1 MSTFR
6 GAVSG
11 QGAMIKRVLGSCLMI
26 FSTLGLL
33 ISLLGLVAVF
43 RFSGPVASSSEQALQ
58 VTLVALTS
66 GQQNL
71 DLALRALGEAQAAL
85 DATEAFV
92 EGAGSGLKDTSALMG
107 SLSDMMVGDLGQVI
121 VESQHS
127 LAAAE
132 NAAAVIEELLYGL
145 NVISGLTGLT
155 YDPDVSLTESFARM
169 NDSLDTLP
177 RTLAELDD
185 SLTDAQGNLDDS
197 QASVVELAGP
207 LNESAAVLMEAQG
220 SLEAYSSLIA
230 QLIQEIE
237 DLRES
242 LPRWIRA
249 IVFSLYFLLIWLAIT
264 QVGLLWQG
272 WEMVSEQ
279 PRVIDDRILEL
290 ERKVEELASQR

>member
-169 NDSLDTLP
+169 NESLDTVP
-177 RTLAELDD
+177 RTLAELDE
-185 SLTDAQGNLDDS
+185 SLSAARGNLDDS
-197 QASVVELAGP
+197 QASVVELTGP
-207 LNESAAVLMEAQG
+207 LNESAAVLIEAQA
-220 SLEAYSSLIA
+220 SLETYSSLIA

-237 DLRES
+237 DLQES
-242 LPRWIRA
+242 LPLWIRA

>member
-11 QGAMIKRVLGSCLMI
+11 WGATIKRVLGISLMI
-26 FSTLGLL
+26 FPMLGLV

-43 RFSGPVASSSEQALQ
+43 RFSGPVASSAEQALQ
-58 VTLVALTS
+58 VTIVALTS

-71 DLALRALGEAQAAL
+71 DLAHRALGEAGAAL
-85 DATEAFV
+85 DATETFV
-92 EGAGSGLKDTSALMG
+92 EEASGGLENSSALMG
-107 SLSDMMVGDLGQVI
+107 SLSDMLVGDLGEVI
-121 VESQHS
+121 EESQHS

-132 NAAAVIEELLYGL
+132 EAAAVIEDLLYGL

-155 YDPDVSLTESFARM
+155 YDPDVSLTESFAGM
-169 NDSLDTLP
+169 NDSLASLP
-177 RTLAELDD
+177 QTLAELDD

-207 LNESAAVLMEAQG
+207 LNESQAVLTEAQA
-220 SLEAYSSLIA
+220 SLEEYSSLITE
-230 QLIQEIE
+230 LIQQVQDIQQ
-237 DLRES
+237 S
-242 LPRWIRA
+242 LPRWTSTV
-249 IVFSLYFLLIWLAIT
+249 VFSLYFLLIWLAIT

-279 PRVIDDRILEL
+279 PGVVEDRIREL
-290 ERKVEELASQR
+290 ERKVESLESQR

>member
-1 MSTFR
+1 
-6 GAVSG
+6 
-11 QGAMIKRVLGSCLMI
+11 
-26 FSTLGLL
+26 
-33 ISLLGLVAVF
+33 
-43 RFSGPVASSSEQALQ
+43 
-58 VTLVALTS
+58 
-66 GQQNL
+66 QNL

-237 DLRES
+237 DLQES
-242 LPRWIRA
+242 LPLWIRA

-290 ERKVEELASQR
+290 ERKVEELESRR

>member
-169 NDSLDTLP
+169 NESLDTVP
-177 RTLAELDD
+177 RTLAELDE
-185 SLTDAQGNLDDS
+185 SLSAARGNLDDS
-197 QASVVELAGP
+197 QASVVELTGP
-207 LNESAAVLMEAQG
+207 LNESAAVLIEAQA
-220 SLEAYSSLIA
+220 SLEEYSSLIA

>member
-1 MSTFR
+1 MNMFR
-6 GAVSG
+6 GVTSG
-11 QGAMIKRVLGSCLMI
+11 KGAMIQRVLGSCLMI
-26 FSTLGLL
+26 SSALGLV
-33 ISLLGLVAVF
+33 ISLLGLVVVF
-43 RFSGPVASSSEQALQ
+43 RFSGPAASSADQALQ
-58 VTLVALTS
+58 VTVVALTS

-71 DLALRALGEAQAAL
+71 DLAHRALGEARTAL

-92 EGAGSGLKDTSALMG
+92 EGAGSGLEDTSALMG

-127 LAAAE
+127 LTAAE
-132 NAAAVIEELLYGL
+132 DAAAVIEELLYGL

-169 NDSLDTLP
+169 NESLDTVP
-177 RTLAELDD
+177 RTLAELDE
-185 SLTDAQGNLDDS
+185 SLSAARGNLDDS
-197 QASVVELAGP
+197 QASVVELTGP
-207 LNESAAVLMEAQG
+207 LIESAAVLIEAQA

-237 DLRES
+237 DLQES

>member
-237 DLRES
+237 DLQES
-242 LPRWIRA
+242 LPLWIRA

-290 ERKVEELASQR
+290 ERKVEELESRR